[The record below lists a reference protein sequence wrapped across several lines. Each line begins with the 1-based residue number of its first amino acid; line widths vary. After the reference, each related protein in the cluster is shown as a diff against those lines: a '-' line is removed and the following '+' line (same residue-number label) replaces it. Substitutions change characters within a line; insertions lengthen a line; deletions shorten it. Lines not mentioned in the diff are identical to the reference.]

1 MTQFMA
7 MKVMEL
13 EIPGLPDL
21 FDEMQLR
28 QRAQAMISD
37 LERLVEVDSLLLYTT
52 LTYRYCLRNKNSG
65 EPLIVLVLELAPQ
78 PQQLLDFVP
87 EENSLGTREKNMLAD
102 RQRLRHAWQE
112 LPVHNTQA
120 VIALAQRMQ
129 ARFLDLSDG
138 AFAPKT
144 KKQLNA
150 LVSARHRHWNGH
162 LSEDDPWQMEL
173 PTLPRYEW
181 RRELFHVR
189 AQLFRERRGFTL
201 KLLNRTTLP
210 SQLRS
215 VRTLRM
221 PNRSPKLEDASA
233 LDRAEYTG
241 TPVDLVIRVGSNLG
255 SELICVADFVRLA
268 DAKSSCE

>member
-13 EIPGLPDL
+13 EIHGLPDL

-28 QRAQAMISD
+28 RRAQAVISD

-65 EPLIVLVLELAPQ
+65 EPLIVLVLELAPR
-78 PQQLLDFVP
+78 PQQLLDFAP
-87 EENSLGTREKNMLAD
+87 EENSLGTREMNMLAD
-102 RQRLRHAWQE
+102 RQRLRHACKE
-112 LPVHNTQA
+112 LPVQNTQA
-120 VIALAQRMQ
+120 VIALSQRLH
-129 ARFLDLSDG
+129 AGFLDLPDE
-138 AFAPKT
+138 ALVPKAE
-144 KKQLNA
+144 KQLDA
-150 LVSARHRHWNGH
+150 LVSARQRHWNGH
-162 LSEDDPWQMEL
+162 LSEVDPWQMEL

-189 AQLFRERRGFTL
+189 AKLFRERRGFTL
-201 KLLNRTTLP
+201 KLLSRTTLP

-221 PNRSPKLEDASA
+221 PDRPPKLEDASA

-255 SELICVADFVRLA
+255 SELICVADFVR
-268 DAKSSCE
+268 